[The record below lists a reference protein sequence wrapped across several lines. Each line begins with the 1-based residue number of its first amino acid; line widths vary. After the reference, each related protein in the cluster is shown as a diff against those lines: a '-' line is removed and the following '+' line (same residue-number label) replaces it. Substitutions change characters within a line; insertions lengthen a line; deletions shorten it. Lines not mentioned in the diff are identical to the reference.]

1 MKFNHVISQV
11 DIGLVY
17 VKTYT
22 EKEQETLWTLRQLH
36 LVVMYDI
43 YPHVIDGVF
52 SFLYSL
58 AVVFLAVQL
67 TTTSQSY
74 VTTAN
79 T

>member
-17 VKTYT
+17 GKAYT
-22 EKEQETLWTLRQLH
+22 EKEQETLWTLRQLD

-52 SFLYSL
+52 H
-58 AVVFLAVQL
+58 
-67 TTTSQSY
+67 SY
-74 VTTAN
+74 ILWL
-79 T
+79 